1 MSHGVPFAV
10 CHSVGCRQDS
20 DPMLLWCRLAS
31 EALIRPLARE
41 LPYAAGLAL
50 KKQKKKEEEEGEGE
64 EGEGEGEGEEKEK
77 KKKLLLQDSYCC
89 CLKPEGI
96 GKGFGTNAPQ
106 MSLSHV
112 DYFELKATQTL

>member
-50 KKQKKKEEEEGEGE
+50 KKQKKKKKKKR
-64 EGEGEGEGEEKEK
+64 EKEK
-77 KKKLLLQDSYCC
+77 KEKEKEKERRRRRRRSCC
-89 CLKPEGI
+89 CKTVTVVVLSQ
-96 GKGFGTNAPQ
+96 KG
-106 MSLSHV
+106 
-112 DYFELKATQTL
+112 